1 MTEDLLGFTAL
12 GLLGAPLVGATA
24 LWLLPAPGTEL
35 AAVPVGL
42 PSIDPCPSCT
52 EQ

>member
-1 MTEDLLGFTAL
+1 VTDGLFGFTAL
-12 GLLGAPLVGATA
+12 GMSRAPLVGATA

-42 PSIDPCPSCT
+42 LSIDPCLSCT
-52 EQ
+52 ER